1 MYYNQKGDKDLF
13 MIENKQKTA
22 KTMIRDNEMNVRI
35 IQCIF
40 FVT

>member
-1 MYYNQKGDKDLF
+1 MYYDQKRDKDLF
-13 MIENKQKTA
+13 MIQNKQKPA